1 MALWGLTD
9 NLAGAPKWLTPT
21 VTFTGGAAAN
31 VVEANKLVLA
41 GHPFETGDSVTYT
54 KGGTTVT
61 NLVTGTIYFVRR
73 IADKANEIELYDTK
87 ARAEATG
94 ATTGR
99 LGIGANSGS
108 ADDHTLQLT
117 PSDIYYVDGTEAG
130 LAANRKKGFQTPGW
144 YRYVQKDAG
153 EFSSSTFTISGAA
166 VTGTGGV
173 FSCTASALRVGDKV
187 VITGTDSN
195 SKIASYTTG
204 DDYIVT
210 AIGAGTEGSNVTAF
224 TLQEDGSAI
233 TTVVGAAS
241 TIAGLTFTVSPS
253 IERNQAE
260 LLCAIKDTTPTAF
273 YSGDQGVDGDDDAV
287 VTGGVDR
294 ILLTTQPTALLAQT
308 NEAAAVFTVTVSGS
322 VTPTF
327 QWSRATAVDGTFT
340 NISNSDGNT
349 TVATTSVTVAGTTN
363 TLKTSTLTFADNGA
377 NNGATAGSATGA
389 FYKCTIT
396 GSGVTTVVSDIV
408 QLTVNS

>member
-1 MALWGLTD
+1 
-9 NLAGAPKWLTPT
+9 
-21 VTFTGGAAAN
+21 
-31 VVEANKLVLA
+31 
-41 GHPFETGDSVTYT
+41 
-54 KGGTTVT
+54 
-61 NLVTGTIYFVRR
+61 
-73 IADKANEIELYDTK
+73 
-87 ARAEATG
+87 
-94 ATTGR
+94 
-99 LGIGANSGS
+99 
-108 ADDHTLQLT
+108 
-117 PSDIYYVDGTEAG
+117 AG

-308 NEAAAVFTVTVSGS
+308 NEAAAV
-322 VTPTF
+322 
-327 QWSRATAVDGTFT
+327 
-340 NISNSDGNT
+340 
-349 TVATTSVTVAGTTN
+349 
-363 TLKTSTLTFADNGA
+363 
-377 NNGATAGSATGA
+377 
-389 FYKCTIT
+389 
-396 GSGVTTVVSDIV
+396 
-408 QLTVNS
+408 